1 MDINETSKDGLARE
15 YELKLTAQELD
26 SKIATRLEEVAK
38 QQICRAFAPEKC
50 R

>member
-26 SKIATRLEEVAK
+26 SKISSPRRSGENRKYAGLSSG
-38 QQICRAFAPEKC
+38 
-50 R
+50 